1 MYVFDKLSV
10 KQILVFSEIIAE
22 SSLMQMEFIR
32 AKYQRSAL
40 NFNETVEFLKELK
53 LIAVRRN
60 QILPKPKYQAF
71 LQKLIASR
79 EKMQILQ
86 SFLIDCLFLGTMSF
100 SEYIG
105 QFMANFRFKNGQ
117 YEFVPTASQ
126 RLAYSGL
133 RNYLIDLGFLHV
145 DAGGVKYVVGNIYP
159 LGYPELARS
168 HRLTPEEFA
177 DIQQKNRE
185 IGRKAELQVIEYEK
199 QRLSLFPHLVEKI
212 EHVADWDIAAGY
224 DVKSFEDT
232 QQENPI
238 PRLIEVKAVSPWNYR
253 FNWTRNEIET
263 SKLHQQNYHLYLVP
277 VLGKDIFDFEGLR
290 VIRNPYS
297 KVYKNKKEWLR
308 SCEILSFCDPNLKDE
323 TGSTVI
329 DINQLDQYP

>member
-1 MYVFDKLSV
+1 MSIFDKISV

-53 LIAVRRN
+53 LIEVRRN
-60 QILPKPKYQAF
+60 QVLPKPGYKVF
-71 LQKLIASR
+71 LQKLIVSR
-79 EKMQILQ
+79 EKIQILQ
-86 SFLIDCLFLGTMSF
+86 SFLIDCLFHGTMPF

-133 RNYLIDLGFLHV
+133 RNYLIDLGFLHL
-145 DAGGVKYVVGNIYP
+145 DADGVKYVVGDIYS
-159 LGYPELARS
+159 LGYLELAQP
-168 HRLTPEEFA
+168 HQLTPEEFA
-177 DIQQKNRE
+177 GIQQKNRE
-185 IGRKAELQVIEYEK
+185 IGRKAELRVIEYEK
-199 QRLSLFPHLVEKI
+199 QRLSLFPHLVERI
-212 EHVADWDIAAGY
+212 EHVADRDIAAGY

-253 FNWTRNEIET
+253 FNWTKNEIET
-263 SKLHQQNYHLYLVP
+263 SKLHQQTYHLYLVP
-277 VLGKDIFDFEGLR
+277 VLGKDVFDFEGLR

-297 KVYKNKKEWLR
+297 NVYKNEKEWLR
-308 SCEILSFCDPNLKDE
+308 SCELLSFYNPNPKVKK
-323 TGSTVI
+323 GSATRNI
-329 DINQLDQYP
+329 DQLDQ

>member
-133 RNYLIDLGFLHV
+133 RNYLIDLGFLHL
-145 DAGGVKYVVGNIYP
+145 DTDGVKYVVGGIYS
-159 LGYPELARS
+159 LGYLELARS

-177 DIQQKNRE
+177 DIQRKNRE
-185 IGRKAELQVIEYEK
+185 IGREAELEVIEYEK
-199 QRLSLFPHLVEKI
+199 ERLSLFPHLVKKI

-224 DVKSFEDT
+224 DVRSFEDT

-253 FNWTRNEIET
+253 FNWTRNEIEV
-263 SKLHQQNYHLYLVP
+263 SKLHQQNYYLYLVP
-277 VLGKDIFDFEGLR
+277 VLDKGSFDFEGLR
-290 VIRNPYS
+290 TIRNPYLN
-297 KVYKNKKEWLR
+297 VYKNKIEWLR
-308 SCEILSFCDPNLKDE
+308 SFEVLSFCSLIPKGE
-323 TGSTVI
+323 K
-329 DINQLDQYP
+329 